1 VARYD
6 HNRHNVIRMMTYGT
20 IDSCLSRAS
29 TGNPSHQLGNPS
41 ACWQVTCFCA
51 LSTRQRLVSSSISS
65 TTDVSWNRSPMST
78 LATPSHDRVFSPPLG
93 LSKSSGP
100 DDDVDT
106 ETDAPSSREFEGPS
120 YNMKSSSP
128 SANSRGIPRPCCFQE
143 RGEDYGLG

>member
-1 VARYD
+1 
-6 HNRHNVIRMMTYGT
+6 MTYGT

-51 LSTRQRLVSSSISS
+51 LSTRQRVNVWSLLPSVPPPTSPGTAPQCPPSQPRP
-65 TTDVSWNRSPMST
+65 TTGCFRHPWVCQN
-78 LATPSHDRVFSPPLG
+78 LQG
-93 LSKSSGP
+93 LTTML
-100 DDDVDT
+100 T
-106 ETDAPSSREFEGPS
+106 ETDPPSSREFEGPS
-120 YNMKSSSP
+120 YNTKSSSP